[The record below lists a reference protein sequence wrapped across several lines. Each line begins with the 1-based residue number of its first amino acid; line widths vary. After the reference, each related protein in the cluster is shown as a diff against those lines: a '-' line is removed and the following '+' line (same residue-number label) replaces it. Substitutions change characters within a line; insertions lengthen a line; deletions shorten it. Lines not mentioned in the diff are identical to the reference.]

1 MFNTSFFQILIL
13 IFLLFILFGDFKFFL
28 NNFANVKTFFK
39 KVIKKDEKSS

>member
-39 KVIKKDEKSS
+39 KVIKKDKKSS